1 MHSFELTRVLRI
13 AAVCSALLAGACG
26 GGGGDN
32 VAGPGGGDGGGGDG
46 GGTYNLV
53 GVNDQG
59 IPADVQLET
68 CAPLEYHSGTLR
80 LSGDGQWALN
90 VQITNQNDLND
101 HGEVQRQ
108 DDKLTF
114 RSAQFGDSFSGEI
127 NGGQVIIDYDF
138 CTDGQFDSEFE
149 FEK

>member
-13 AAVCSALLAGACG
+13 VAVCSALLAGACG
-26 GGGGDN
+26 GGGDS
-32 VAGPGGGDGGGGDG
+32 VAGPGGGDD
-46 GGTYNLV
+46 GGTYDLV

-59 IPADVQLET
+59 IPAEVQLEI
-68 CAPLEYHSGTLR
+68 CALLEYRGGTLR

-90 VQITNQNDLND
+90 VQITNQDDLND
-101 HGEVQRQ
+101 HGQVQQ
-108 DDKLTF
+108 HDDKLTF
-114 RSAQFGDSFSGEI
+114 RSAQFGDTFSGEI

-138 CTDGQFDSEFE
+138 CADGQFDSEFE

>member
-1 MHSFELTRVLRI
+1 MHSFELTRVLRVV
-13 AAVCSALLAGACG
+13 AVCSALLAGAC

-32 VAGPGGGDGGGGDG
+32 VAGPGGGDGGNG

-59 IPADVQLET
+59 IPADLQLET
-68 CAPLEYHSGTLR
+68 CAPLEYRGGTLR
-80 LSGDGQWALN
+80 LSGDGQWTLN
-90 VQITNQNDLND
+90 VQITNQDDLND
-101 HGEVQRQ
+101 HGQVQRH

-114 RSAQFGDSFSGEI
+114 RSAQFGDTFSGEI
-127 NGGQVIIDYDF
+127 NAGQVIIDYDF
-138 CTDGQFDSEFE
+138 CANGQFDSEFE